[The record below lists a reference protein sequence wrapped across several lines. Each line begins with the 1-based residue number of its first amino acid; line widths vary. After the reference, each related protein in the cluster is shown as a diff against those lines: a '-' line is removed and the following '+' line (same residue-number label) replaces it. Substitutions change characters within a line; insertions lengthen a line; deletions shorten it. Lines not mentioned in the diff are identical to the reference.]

1 MILGPGWK
9 NGQGCQQQQ
18 PQHIHPVD
26 LGMLCFRHSSA
37 GKQYAGSG
45 RTAPGVVIFRSVT
58 RTTKS
63 ARTPHANPITP
74 RRVSVHASASR
85 VSAQERETAVGVA
98 EEEVQLAS
106 ARATG

>member
-1 MILGPGWK
+1 MIFGPGRK

-18 PQHIHPVD
+18 PQHIHPVES
-26 LGMLCFRHSSA
+26 GMLRFRHRSA

-58 RTTKS
+58 GTTKS

-74 RRVSVHASASR
+74 RCVSVNASASR
-85 VSAQERETAVGVA
+85 ASAQGHETVVGA
-98 EEEVQLAS
+98 AAEVQPGA
-106 ARATG
+106 ARATD